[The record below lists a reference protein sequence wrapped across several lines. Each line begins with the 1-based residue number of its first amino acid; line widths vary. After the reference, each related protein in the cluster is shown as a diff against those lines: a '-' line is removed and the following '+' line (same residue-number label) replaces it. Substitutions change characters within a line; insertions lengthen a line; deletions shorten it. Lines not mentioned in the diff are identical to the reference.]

1 MPAVADPFQRAYI
14 DVPAVLPGEPAP
26 LNLFPY
32 DIQVIFRIDQ
42 GE

>member
-1 MPAVADPFQRAYI
+1 MPSVRDPFQRAYI
-14 DVPAVLPGEPAP
+14 DVPAVPQGEPVVES
-26 LNLFPY
+26 LPY